1 MSAGAFDLQ
10 GHRGARGLA
19 PENTLAA
26 FRTAV
31 ALGVT
36 TLETDLAV
44 TKDDV
49 LVISHD
55 PMLNPDLVRGPDGKW
70 IGAGVPIHS
79 LTLAELKRY
88 DIGRLDPASK
98 YAQQF
103 PEQKPV
109 DGERF
114 PTLAELFA
122 AAGPDVRFN
131 IEIKTDPTKPD
142 LTVDPD
148 RFAQLAVDAIRLGK
162 AGGRST
168 IQSFDWRGLIE
179 AHRLAPEIATGCLS
193 IESNG
198 MDTVDRASGRPSPWL
213 AGLDLAALRRL
224 RAAAGQGG
232 RLCRVVAVL
241 AQRHACRTSSEA
253 QALGLKVLPWTVNDP
268 TEMAH
273 LIDMG
278 VDGLITDY
286 PEPSPTGSGRQ
297 GHDFPLAG
305 WWSCLFRFDRS
316 KHEISG
322 LSLRFRSPPGLQ
334 AATRRGSTTI
344 QG

>member
-1 MSAGAFDLQ
+1 VAAAAFDLQ

-26 FRTAV
+26 FRTALD
-31 ALGVT
+31 LGVT

-55 PMLNPDLVRGPDGKW
+55 PLLNPDLVRGPDGKW
-70 IGAGVPIHS
+70 IDAGPPIRS
-79 LTLAELKRY
+79 LTVAELKRY
-88 DIGRLDPASK
+88 DIGRLNPAAK

-114 PTLAELFA
+114 PTLAEFFA

-142 LTVDPD
+142 LTVDPN

-162 AGGRST
+162 AGRRST

-179 AHRLAPEIATGCLS
+179 ARRLAPEIATGCLS
-193 IESNG
+193 IESNN
-198 MDTVDRASGRPSPWL
+198 MDTVGRASGQPSPWL
-213 AGLDLAALRRL
+213 AGLDLAAHGGSVPRL
-224 RAAAGQGG
+224 ASQAG
-232 RLCRVVAVL
+232 CAVWSPFWRN
-241 AQRHACRTSSEA
+241 ATAENVKEA
-253 QALGLKVLPWTVNDP
+253 QALGLKVVPWTVNNSS
-268 TEMAH
+268 EMTR
-273 LIDMG
+273 LIDIG

-286 PEPSPTGSGRQ
+286 PDRALPV
-297 GHDFPLAG
+297 LAA
-305 WWSCLFRFDRS
+305 
-316 KHEISG
+316 KG
-322 LSLRFRSPPGLQ
+322 LKIR
-334 AATRRGSTTI
+334 
-344 QG
+344 

>member
-1 MSAGAFDLQ
+1 LPTASLACAIWAASLASAAAFDLQ
-10 GHRGARGLA
+10 GHRGTRGLA

-26 FRTAV
+26 FRTAI

-70 IGAGVPIHS
+70 IAAGSPIHS

-88 DIGRLDPASK
+88 DIGRLNPASK

-103 PEQKPV
+103 PEQKPA

-114 PTLAELFA
+114 PTLAEFFA

-131 IEIKTDPTKPD
+131 IEIKTDPNKPD
-142 LTVDPD
+142 LTIDPN
-148 RFAQLAVDAIRLGK
+148 RFAQLAVETIRLGK
-162 AGGRST
+162 AGARST

-179 AHRLAPEIATGCLS
+179 ARRLAPEIATGCLS
-193 IESNG
+193 IESNNF
-198 MDTVDRASGRPSPWL
+198 DTVGRASGQPSPWL
-213 AGLDLAALRRL
+213 GGLDLAA
-224 RAAAGQGG
+224 QGG
-232 RLCRVVAVL
+232 SVPRLAKQAGCAVWSPFWRNVT
-241 AQRHACRTSSEA
+241 AENVKEA
-253 QALGLKVLPWTVNDP
+253 QALGLKVLPWTVNNP
-268 TEMAH
+268 AEMAR

-286 PEPSPTGSGRQ
+286 PDRAQPI
-297 GHDFPLAG
+297 LAA
-305 WWSCLFRFDRS
+305 
-316 KHEISG
+316 KG
-322 LSLRFRSPPGLQ
+322 LTSH
-334 AATRRGSTTI
+334 
-344 QG
+344 